1 MGLLKTYGGWF
12 LLCAATYS
20 CLAWGFM
27 LYNQS
32 FPGWTV
38 FLCVSIVLAW
48 TLWFLRRRKK
58 GKKAKRKNVPTAIGM
73 VFAAILAIAGAWCLW
88 DLFGTLQLKRVRA
101 DLVEQGYAD
110 LYAPPERV
118 SAEENGAVWF
128 SKAVQE
134 VDRLFA
140 LLDAKTPEGQTKPS
154 EFVFELKSKMPYG
167 PMSANEWMDAYRLV
181 KANRKAFALF
191 EKACEQETWDWGVDW
206 EAFYSGQKVSLP
218 EWGTPVS
225 MMDLWLLKCFLEMRA
240 GQTETARE
248 DARKG
253 LMLAEHFSNDPWMS
267 EFLYGSTA
275 KVIFLK
281 QLAPLWLEGEWPD
294 ELSADREY
302 ARFLKIGRTVL
313 LNSARDYDAGVLAA
327 MMRPGERPLDADP
340 DSMSTPWVLAAFI
353 YKPFLKIE
361 RSWLGSWGKRVL
373 NGMKPSAPDLAAR
386 TRAARQSMVPWNTRT
401 SIWAFEYHLENV
413 FYCMTQ
419 MRLHKALA
427 SCWDFKRITD
437 RWPVKTEE
445 MVNVTASDNDL
456 MDPFA
461 PTFLRLTTKNDRLLL
476 YSVGRNFVDDGG
488 VPIREN
494 GADGDIVLGAPSWVG
509 EN

>member
-1 MGLLKTYGGWF
+1 L
-12 LLCAATYS
+12 
-20 CLAWGFM
+20 
-27 LYNQS
+27 
-32 FPGWTV
+32 
-38 FLCVSIVLAW
+38 
-48 TLWFLRRRKK
+48 
-58 GKKAKRKNVPTAIGM
+58 
-73 VFAAILAIAGAWCLW
+73 IA
-88 DLFGTLQLKRVRA
+88 
-101 DLVEQGYAD
+101 QGYAD
-110 LYAPPERV
+110 LYAPPEEV
-118 SAEENGAVWF
+118 PEGKNGAVWF
-128 SKAVQE
+128 TRAVGE

-140 LLDAKTPEGQTKPS
+140 LLDAKAPEGQTKPS
-154 EFVFELKSKMPYG
+154 EFIFELKRKMPYG
-167 PMSANEWMDAYRLV
+167 ELSANEWMDAYRLI
-181 KANRKAFALF
+181 KASRNAFSLFNR
-191 EKACEQETWDWGVDW
+191 ACEEEVWDWGVDW
-206 EAFYSGQKVSLP
+206 EKFYSGQKVSLP

-240 GQTETARE
+240 GQTEMARE

-253 LMLAEHFSNDPWMS
+253 LGLAERFSNDPWMS

-281 QLAPLWLEGEWPD
+281 HLAPLWLEGEWPD

-302 ARFLKIGRTVL
+302 DRFIKIGRTVL

-327 MMRPGERPLDADP
+327 MMRPGERTVDMDP
-340 DSMSTPWVLAAFI
+340 DSMSTSWVMAAFI

-361 RSWLGSWGKRVL
+361 RSWLGSWGKKVL
-373 NGMKPSAPDLAAR
+373 NGMKPSASDLAAR
-386 TRAARQSMVPWNTRT
+386 TREARQSMAPWNTRF

-427 SCWDFKRITD
+427 SCQSFKQITG
-437 RWPVKTEE
+437 RWPSKTAE

-461 PTFLRLTTKNDRLLL
+461 PAFLRLVTKNDRLLL
-476 YSVGRNFVDDGG
+476 YSVGRNFTDDGG
-488 VPIREN
+488 VPIRQN
-494 GADGDIVLGAPSWVG
+494 GADGDIVLGVHPLVA